1 MHDKGGR
8 NEMRTMIYASLA
20 MSLLLVSCNSTT
32 EKPTE
37 EIKSPAETPVE
48 ETSEE
53 TTTLPDRESTMDVV
67 VSVEGEDSTI
77 TMDLV
82 EGRDA
87 LYSMY
92 IDSERYTFKIGEK
105 EDKLMPLDE
114 MPESYPEVNMT
125 FLYVENQTPE
135 SVKEDMEQEYNMQF
149 EEKLISAPVN
159 ALSLHGTSGEESDS
173 EVVTI
178 YMMEVD
184 GGTLLIKENYF
195 LEAQEGHG
203 ARFEQM
209 LETLEVRK

>member
-1 MHDKGGR
+1 
-8 NEMRTMIYASLA
+8 MRTMIYASFA
-20 MSLLLVSCNSTT
+20 MSLLLVGCNSATDT
-32 EKPTE
+32 PTE
-37 EIKSPAETPVE
+37 EVKPPAETPIE
-48 ETSEE
+48 ETPED
-53 TTTLPDRESTMDVV
+53 TTTLPERESTMDVV
-67 VSVEGEDSTI
+67 LSVEGQDSTI

-82 EGRDA
+82 EGSDA
-87 LYSMY
+87 MYSLY
-92 IDSERYTFKIGEK
+92 IDPQRYTFETSEK
-105 EDKLMPLDE
+105 EDKLMPINE
-114 MPESYPEVNMT
+114 VPEGYPEVNMT

-135 SVKEDMEQEYNMQF
+135 SVKEDMEQEYSMPL
-149 EEKLISAPVN
+149 EEKSITAPIN

>member
-1 MHDKGGR
+1 
-8 NEMRTMIYASLA
+8 MRTMIYASFA
-20 MSLLLVSCNSTT
+20 ISLLLAGCNSV
-32 EKPTE
+32 TE
-37 EIKSPAETPVE
+37 EPADEVKPPVETPAE
-48 ETSEE
+48 ETTDE
-53 TTTLPDRESTMDVV
+53 TTTLPERGSTMDVV

-82 EGRDA
+82 EGSDA

-92 IDSERYTFKIGEK
+92 IDSERYTFETGEK
-105 EDKLMPLDE
+105 EDKLTPIDE
-114 MPESYPEVNMT
+114 VPEGYPEVNMT

-135 SVKEDMEQEYNMQF
+135 NVKEDMEQEYNMPL
-149 EEKLISAPVN
+149 EEKSISAPVN
-159 ALSLHGTSGEESDS
+159 ALSLHGTSGEQSDS

-184 GGTLLIKENYF
+184 GGTLLITENYF

>member
-1 MHDKGGR
+1 
-8 NEMRTMIYASLA
+8 MRTMIYASFA
-20 MSLLLVSCNSTT
+20 MSLLLVGCNPAT

-37 EIKSPAETPVE
+37 EVKSPAETPVE
-48 ETSEE
+48 EIPEE
-53 TTTLPDRESTMDVV
+53 TATLPEREPTMDVV
-67 VSVEGEDSTI
+67 LPVEGEDSTI

-82 EGRDA
+82 EGSDA
-87 LYSMY
+87 MYSLY
-92 IDSERYTFKIGEK
+92 IDSERYTFETGEK
-105 EDKLMPLDE
+105 EDKLMPIDE
-114 MPESYPEVNMT
+114 VPKGYPEVNMT
-125 FLYVENQTPE
+125 FLYVKDQTPE
-135 SVKEDMEQEYNMQF
+135 SVMEDMEQEYTMPL
-149 EEKLISAPVN
+149 EEKSITAPIN
-159 ALSLHGTSGEESDS
+159 AISLHGTSGEESDS